1 METAANLNGIK
12 SKRTSENA
20 SEEEIAWAEV
30 ELAKKIARV
39 NFFVRIIVSKLG

>member
-30 ELAKKIARV
+30 ELAKKICQSE
-39 NFFVRIIVSKLG
+39 FFCKNYRF